1 MGFIDWHGNKQDQYE
16 DILEFAKMKEKME
29 AENFGTQMRKKADA
43 KFFGVAELL
52 SMESDEIL
60 KLLLKE
66 KKGLDMLYDV
76 LVRNAKGI
84 EQLHIN
90 SDMIKQFYDD
100 FLRYSMEV
108 LFRNTKIE
116 EDRIQQFVDVILKK
130 IFKVD
135 NVISIEEHNR
145 RKETSE
151 EYRLYLNRGFEL
163 KSGNITLFWQWIRYL
178 SDLSAKK
185 NEGNQFIKLYQ
196 RFMAHL
202 SYYINQLLP
211 ESDVGKKYA
220 ERRKINFEIIQESV
234 STKIN
239 VAHINDNIMN
249 PIFRIREEEK
259 LKQQEAEYLKARM
272 EEEAAAMAAELE
284 RKARAEQEA
293 KKRAMAEEEQ
303 RLRAESEAKRRAEAD
318 EAERK
323 RLEELE
329 AAQRRKKLLRFMK
342 CARAVLGYYIL
353 AIKDDSDMIIAGRLY
368 SAIKDKQIKLE
379 RLVSIFPSQS
389 VGIVKSGSLPVI
401 STEDVRFKLEERE
414 ILHYV
419 EYSTIY
425 KQGTAEEDIDTLNGT
440 LFITNKK
447 IQIEAG
453 QKVFVIPYEQL
464 EKAVVYDVMP
474 GVMELSGSRDTYFV
488 RTADTE
494 LAYNILRMILG
505 SSVDLEPAEEPEPMN
520 MEEIK
525 IDFLETANISSY
537 IYGIQTMMDED
548 MPEDV
553 QEDLGVMIQ
562 SLKYLDIALKKY
574 PSYVEKADS
583 FFSYYIPEAV
593 KLLYSYN
600 EYEKAGLGEEKINP
614 VYEKVITA
622 VRKLSMATKQQVV
635 DIYRDAIV
643 DTTARAEALTE
654 ILGQDGFID
663 PAFRIK

>member
-1 MGFIDWHGNKQDQYE
+1 M
-16 DILEFAKMKEKME
+16 
-29 AENFGTQMRKKADA
+29 
-43 KFFGVAELL
+43 
-52 SMESDEIL
+52 
-60 KLLLKE
+60 
-66 KKGLDMLYDV
+66 
-76 LVRNAKGI
+76 
-84 EQLHIN
+84 
-90 SDMIKQFYDD
+90 
-100 FLRYSMEV
+100 
-108 LFRNTKIE
+108 
-116 EDRIQQFVDVILKK
+116 
-130 IFKVD
+130 
-135 NVISIEEHNR
+135 
-145 RKETSE
+145 
-151 EYRLYLNRGFEL
+151 
-163 KSGNITLFWQWIRYL
+163 
-178 SDLSAKK
+178 
-185 NEGNQFIKLYQ
+185 
-196 RFMAHL
+196 
-202 SYYINQLLP
+202 
-211 ESDVGKKYA
+211 
-220 ERRKINFEIIQESV
+220 
-234 STKIN
+234 
-239 VAHINDNIMN
+239 
-249 PIFRIREEEK
+249 
-259 LKQQEAEYLKARM
+259 
-272 EEEAAAMAAELE
+272 
-284 RKARAEQEA
+284 
-293 KKRAMAEEEQ
+293 
-303 RLRAESEAKRRAEAD
+303 
-318 EAERK
+318 
-323 RLEELE
+323 
-329 AAQRRKKLLRFMK
+329 
-342 CARAVLGYYIL
+342 
-353 AIKDDSDMIIAGRLY
+353 
-368 SAIKDKQIKLE
+368 
-379 RLVSIFPSQS
+379 VSIFPSQS
-389 VGIVKSGSLPVI
+389 VGIVKSGSLPVVP
-401 STEDVRFKLEERE
+401 TEDVRFKLDERE
-414 ILHYV
+414 FLHYV
-419 EYSTIY
+419 EYATIY
-425 KQGTAEEDIDTLNGT
+425 KQGMADEDIDTLKGT

-622 VRKLSMATKQQVV
+622 VRKLSMAAKQQVV

>member
-1 MGFIDWHGNKQDQYE
+1 MGFIDWHGNKKDHFE
-16 DILEFAKMKEKME
+16 DILEFAKMKEQME
-29 AENFGTQMRKKADA
+29 ADNFGSQMRKKAEA
-43 KFFGVAELL
+43 SLFGVPELL
-52 SMESDEIL
+52 SMETEEIL

-66 KKGLDMLYDV
+66 KKSLDILYDV
-76 LVRNAKGI
+76 LVKNSESIKQLGI
-84 EQLHIN
+84 DEEM
-90 SDMIKQFYDD
+90 SKQFYDD
-100 FLRYSMEV
+100 FLRCSMEQ
-108 LFRNTKIE
+108 LFQKTNIDENRAKQFIE
-116 EDRIQQFVDVILKK
+116 IILTK
-130 IFKVD
+130 IFKV
-135 NVISIEEHNR
+135 NNAISFEEHYR
-145 RKETSE
+145 RKERNP
-151 EYRLYLNRGFEL
+151 EYSQYLSRSFEL
-163 KSGNITLFWQWIRYL
+163 KSGNVTLFWQWIRYL
-178 SDLSAKK
+178 SELSAKR
-185 NEGNQFIKLYQ
+185 NEGSQFIKLYQ
-196 RFMAHL
+196 RFMMHL
-202 SYYINQLLP
+202 SYYTNQLVIGA
-211 ESDVGKKYA
+211 EVGKKYA
-220 ERRKINFEIIQESV
+220 ERRKINAEILQHSL
-234 STKIN
+234 STKIDISN
-239 VAHINDNIMN
+239 LHRNMKN
-249 PIFRIREEEK
+249 PIFHIWEEEEIARQSAE
-259 LKQQEAEYLKARM
+259 KQKVRM
-272 EEEAAAMAAELE
+272 QEEAAAMAAELK
-284 RKARAEQEA
+284 RKARAEQ
-293 KKRAMAEEEQ
+293 
-303 RLRAESEAKRRAEAD
+303 EAKRRAEAD

-323 RLEELE
+323 RIEDWE
-329 AAQRRKKLLRFMK
+329 AAQRRKKLLRLMK

-353 AIKDDSDMIIAGRLY
+353 ATKDDNDMIIAGRLY
-368 SAIKDKQIKLE
+368 SAIKDKKIKLE

-389 VGIVKSGSLPVI
+389 VGIVKSGSLPVVT
-401 STEDVRFKLEERE
+401 TEDVRFKLDERE
-414 ILHYV
+414 FLHYI
-419 EYSTIY
+419 EYATIY
-425 KQGTAEEDIDTLNGT
+425 KQGMADEDIDTLKGT

-453 QKVFVIPYEQL
+453 QKVFVIPYGQL

-505 SSVDLEPAEEPEPMN
+505 SSIDLEPEEEPEPMN

-525 IDFLETANISSY
+525 IDFLETANLSSY
-537 IYGIQTMMDED
+537 IYGIQTMMDEN

-553 QEDLGVMIQ
+553 QEDLGIMIQ

-622 VRKLSMATKQQVV
+622 VKKLSMAAKQQVV

>member
-84 EQLHIN
+84 EQLYIN
-90 SDMIKQFYDD
+90 SDMTKQFYDD

-108 LFRNTKIE
+108 LFLNTKLE

-239 VAHINDNIMN
+239 VAHINENITN

-259 LKQQEAEYLKARM
+259 LKQQEAERLKARM

-293 KKRAMAEEEQ
+293 R
-303 RLRAESEAKRRAEAD
+303 RRAEAD

-329 AAQRRKKLLRFMK
+329 AAQRRKKLLRLMK

-368 SAIKDKQIKLE
+368 SAIKDKQIKLD

-389 VGIVKSGSLPVI
+389 VEIVKSGSLPVI

-425 KQGTAEEDIDTLNGT
+425 KQGTTEEDIDTLKGT

-453 QKVFVIPYEQL
+453 HKVFAIPYEQL
-464 EKAVVYDVMP
+464 EKAVIYDVMP

-494 LAYNILRMILG
+494 LAYNILKMILS

-553 QEDLGVMIQ
+553 LQDLGVMIQ

-574 PSYVEKADS
+574 PSYVEKADT

-600 EYEKAGLGEEKINP
+600 EYEKAGLSEEKINP

-622 VRKLSMATKQQVV
+622 VRKLSMAAKQQVV
-635 DIYRDAIV
+635 DIYHDAIV